1 MARKILVFG
10 AGLVARP
17 LVSYFLERAAY
28 SVVVA
33 DVDLERARKL
43 VSGHARGEAKRIA
56 ADEAG
61 AVAAEIRQADLVVSL
76 LPSPL
81 HPAVAAV
88 AVEAGKSFVTA
99 SYVSPAMRDLD
110 QRAREKG
117 IVLLNELGL
126 DPGIDHME
134 AMRIIRGVHE
144 EGGRVL
150 SFISYCGGLPAP
162 EANTNPFGYKFSWSP
177 RGVLLASKSAAKFIK
192 DGKIVVIPAEK
203 LFESPEAVR
212 ISGLGLF
219 EGYPN
224 RDSASYLET
233 YGIPEAQTILRGTLR
248 YPGWCRTLKKM
259 GDLGLLEEKGIG
271 DWRGRTYRDFMTFV
285 VQAPPGTDLKTF
297 VSERLG
303 LDPSSDII
311 DRLEW
316 LGLFADE
323 PLPIRSGSPLDILA
337 ARMIERLEYREGER
351 DMVVLQHDF
360 LAETPGRGKER
371 ITSTLV
377 DYGIPGG
384 DSSMSRTV
392 GLPAAIGARLVL
404 EGRVR
409 ETGVRIPVTPDIY
422 NPVLDELAG
431 LGIRFV
437 EERRALQPVP
447 RV

>member
-1 MARKILVFG
+1 MAKRILVFG

-17 LVSYFLERAAY
+17 MVSYFLERSTH

-33 DVDLERARKL
+33 DIDLERARKL

-56 ADEAG
+56 ADEAE
-61 AVAAEIRQADLVVSL
+61 AVAAEVRKADLVVSL

-81 HPAVAAV
+81 HPAIAAV

-99 SYVSPAMRDLD
+99 SYVSPAMRALD
-110 QRAREKG
+110 GKAREKG

-134 AMRIIRGVHE
+134 AMRIIHEVHE

-177 RGVLLASKSAAKFIK
+177 RGVLLASKSPAKFIQ
-192 DGKIVVIPAEK
+192 DGKTVVIPAEK
-203 LFESPEAVR
+203 LFENPEAVR
-212 ISGLGLF
+212 IPGLGVF

-224 RDSASYLET
+224 RDSASYQET
-233 YGIPEAQTILRGTLR
+233 YGIPEARTVLRRTLR
-248 YPGWCRTLKKM
+248 YPGWCRTLKKI
-259 GDLGLLEEKGIG
+259 GDLGLLEETGIR
-271 DWRGRTYRDFMTFV
+271 DWRGRTYRDFMAFV

-297 VSERLG
+297 VAGRLG
-303 LDPSSDII
+303 LEPSSDII
-311 DRLEW
+311 GRLEW

-323 PLPIRSGSPLDILA
+323 PLPVASGSPLDILA

-351 DMVVLQHDF
+351 DMVVLQHEF
-360 LAETPGRGKER
+360 LTETPRGKER

-404 EGRVR
+404 EGRIR
-409 ETGVRIPVTPDIY
+409 ETGVRVPVTPDIY
-422 NPVLDELAG
+422 NPVLDELAR
-431 LGIRFV
+431 LGIRFK
-437 EERRALQPVP
+437 EERRAP
-447 RV
+447 